1 MADASIAAI
10 ALKYKN
16 THDLAGVAEAI
27 RDSVLRKEFDWSEG
41 DGNSAFDV
49 KNLGGLYEC
58 RKMNCYEFVQF
69 CAFLCGPQLTIGGG
83 HEFGAGQPLL
93 KIGDTIVLAKP
104 VVTIPG
110 ASIATVKSLK
120 RGALVVGVKRSG
132 NNSGGFFH
140 IGIATKATEV
150 VHLIHAGWIG
160 TNDLKSGTLVEWF
173 SADKYPT
180 LWLAAYNWKS
190 TLGDTYSD
198 PLPTWS

>member
-10 ALKYKN
+10 AMKYKN
-16 THDLAGVAEAI
+16 THDLAGVAESL
-27 RDSVLRKEFDWSEG
+27 RDSVLRKEFHWSEG
-41 DGNSAFDV
+41 SGNAPFDV
-49 KNLGGLYEC
+49 KNLGELYEC
-58 RKMNCYEFVQF
+58 RKMNCYEFVEF

-83 HEFGAGQPLL
+83 HEYGAGVPLL
-93 KIGDTIVLAKP
+93 KVGDSIVFTRP

-110 ASIATVKSLK
+110 ASIATAKTIK
-120 RGALVVGVKRSG
+120 RGALVLGVRSTG
-132 NNSGGFFH
+132 NNTGGFFH

-150 VHLIHAGWIG
+150 VHLTNAGLVWSD
-160 TNDLKSGTLVEWF
+160 DLKSGTLVDWF

-190 TLGDTYSD
+190 TLGDSYSD